1 MAKIVHLTFSTSEKS
16 DNLKFLQKKEK
27 KTMNSIVYKNVLSLR
42 DCETFYLNRRN
53 CDVFFVFH
61 ANGRIYEKVPAHKSI
76 LAVISTVFD
85 DLFYGAT
92 AVRGDIV
99 NVCDTTADVFKEF
112 LQFFYLS
119 TVQLTAKN
127 FFNVM
132 QLVAKYG
139 IENCVLDACS
149 ELCEI
154 TITLD
159 NICWGYELAILFEH
173 IELQEFCKKFIS
185 ENAQKIFQSA
195 SFLHCESN
203 VLRSIVELDSLECDE
218 LTVFDGCLAWAQNAC
233 HRERRHNDDTEGQH
247 LRQQLGDIFYE
258 IRFGY
263 MNVEDFYKR
272 YCLYKGLFSLDEFED
287 IISMIALKGKYQSKI
302 FNTRP
307 RAFHRYNRLKSKEMI
322 KNLRC
327 ESFQRGGKRSSL

>member
-1 MAKIVHLTFSTSEKS
+1 
-16 DNLKFLQKKEK
+16 
-27 KTMNSIVYKNVLSLR
+27 MNSIVYKNVLSLR
-42 DCETFYLNRRN
+42 DCETLFLNRRN
-53 CDVFFVFH
+53 CDVYFVFRS
-61 ANGRIYEKVPAHKSI
+61 NGRIYEKVPAHKSI

-92 AVRGDIV
+92 PIDGNV
-99 NVCDTTADVFKEF
+99 NVTDTTADVFKEF

-173 IELQEFCKKFIS
+173 IELQQFCRKFIC
-185 ENAQKIFQSA
+185 ENAEKIVQSN

-203 VLRSIVELDSLECDE
+203 VLRQIVALDGLECDE
-218 LTVFDGCLAWAQNAC
+218 LAVFDGCLAWAQIAC
-233 HRERRHNDDTEGQH
+233 HRERIDGSDMEN
-247 LRQQLGDIFYE
+247 LRQQLDDIFYE
-258 IRFGY
+258 IRFGD
-263 MNVEDFYKR
+263 MNLEDFYKR

-287 IISMIALKGKYQSKI
+287 IICLIAMKGKHQSML
-302 FNTRP
+302 FNTKP
-307 RAFHRYNRLKSKEMI
+307 RTRHRYDQFK
-322 KNLRC
+322 
-327 ESFQRGGKRSSL
+327 SFQRGGKRSSL

>member
-1 MAKIVHLTFSTSEKS
+1 
-16 DNLKFLQKKEK
+16 
-27 KTMNSIVYKNVLSLR
+27 MNSIVYKNVLSLR
-42 DCETFYLNRRN
+42 DCETLYLNRRN
-53 CDVFFVFH
+53 CDVFFIFH

-92 AVRGDIV
+92 PATGNII
-99 NVCDTTADVFKEF
+99 NVCDTTAEVFKEF

-127 FFNVM
+127 FFSVM

-139 IENCVLDACS
+139 IEDCVLNACS

-173 IELQEFCKKFIS
+173 LELQQFCQQFIS
-185 ENAQKIFQSA
+185 ENAQKIFQSN

-203 VLRSIVELDSLECDE
+203 VLHNIVELDALQCDE
-218 LTVFDGCLAWAQNAC
+218 LTVFDGCLAWARNAC
-233 HRERRHNDDTEGQH
+233 HRERIDDTNMQN
-247 LRQQLGDIFYE
+247 LRHQLGDIFYE

-263 MNVEDFYKR
+263 MKVEEFYKR

-287 IISMIALKGKYQSKI
+287 IISMIALKGEHQSKI
-302 FNTRP
+302 FNIRP
-307 RAFHRYNRLKSKEMI
+307 RAFYKCNRLKSNEMI
-322 KNLRC
+322 KNLRS
-327 ESFQRGGKRSSL
+327 ESFKRGGKRSSL

>member
-1 MAKIVHLTFSTSEKS
+1 
-16 DNLKFLQKKEK
+16 
-27 KTMNSIVYKNVLSLR
+27 MNSIVYKNVLSLR
-42 DCETFYLNRRN
+42 DCETLYLNRRN
-53 CDVFFVFH
+53 CDVFFIFH

-92 AVRGDIV
+92 PATGNII
-99 NVCDTTADVFKEF
+99 NVCDTTAEVFKEF

-127 FFNVM
+127 FFSVM

-139 IENCVLDACS
+139 IEDCVLNACS

-173 IELQEFCKKFIS
+173 IELQQFCQQFIS
-185 ENAQKIFQSA
+185 ENAQKIFQSN

-203 VLRSIVELDSLECDE
+203 VLHNIVELDALQCDE
-218 LTVFDGCLAWAQNAC
+218 LTVFDGCLAWARNAC
-233 HRERRHNDDTEGQH
+233 HRERIDDTNMQN
-247 LRQQLGDIFYE
+247 LRHQLGDIFYE

-263 MNVEDFYKR
+263 MKVEEFYKR

-287 IISMIALKGKYQSKI
+287 IISMIALKGEHQSKI
-302 FNTRP
+302 FNIRP
-307 RAFHRYNRLKSKEMI
+307 RAFYKCNRLKSNEMI
-322 KNLRC
+322 KNLRS
-327 ESFQRGGKRSSL
+327 ESFKRGGKRSSL

>member
-1 MAKIVHLTFSTSEKS
+1 
-16 DNLKFLQKKEK
+16 
-27 KTMNSIVYKNVLSLR
+27 MNSIVYKNVLSLR
-42 DCETFYLNRRN
+42 DCETLYLNRRN
-53 CDVFFVFH
+53 CDVFFIFH

-92 AVRGDIV
+92 PATGNII
-99 NVCDTTADVFKEF
+99 NVCDTTATAEVFKEF

-127 FFNVM
+127 FFSVM

-139 IENCVLDACS
+139 IEDCVLNACS

-173 IELQEFCKKFIS
+173 LELQQFCQQFIS
-185 ENAQKIFQSA
+185 ENAQKIFQSN

-203 VLRSIVELDSLECDE
+203 VLHNIVELDALQCDE
-218 LTVFDGCLAWAQNAC
+218 LTVFDGCLAWARNAC
-233 HRERRHNDDTEGQH
+233 HRERIDDTNMQN
-247 LRQQLGDIFYE
+247 LRHQLGDIFYE

-263 MNVEDFYKR
+263 MKVEEFYKR

-287 IISMIALKGKYQSKI
+287 IISMIALKVEHQSKI
-302 FNTRP
+302 FNIRP
-307 RAFHRYNRLKSKEMI
+307 RAFYKCNRLKSNEMI
-322 KNLRC
+322 KNLRS
-327 ESFQRGGKRSSL
+327 ESFKRGGKRSSL